1 VVVKD
6 IHSKYKNKN
15 GFIKKYP
22 ECGGLRVG
30 ELESWRVGE
39 LESWRVGELESWR
52 VGYYKDIHS
61 KYKNKNGFIKKYP
74 EGLEVWCYK
83 NTRSN
88 YDNKYYYF

>member
-1 VVVKD
+1 MVVKD

-22 ECGGLRVG
+22 ECGGL
-30 ELESWRVGE
+30 
-39 LESWRVGELESWR
+39 RVGELESWR